1 MSWSSPINVAS
12 ETVQA
17 VQAGLTVRLIMT
29 PRADLVTCRLT
40 DSIESVV
47 SGNAEGFSFLPVVDD
62 ARICGLFRAEQRRD
76 CTPPSKQVLED
87 ESFER
92 LREDHLIGDN
102 AGILDYVAT
111 SKEHPTRLV
120 VSGNEIVGLVCPA
133 DLHKLPV
140 RAALFTVITALETA
154 MAHRVQAEWPDPNDW
169 LDMLSTCRREIAE
182 KRIAEAASGDTSVSK
197 IFFTQFAD
205 KKTIFVKKGF
215 SSYGSKKALK
225 QDLEDIQNLRDKVAH
240 ANDYAASKGDAESV
254 ADTVCAARRMID
266 MLTRTRADLA

>member
-1 MSWSSPINVAS
+1 M
-12 ETVQA
+12 
-17 VQAGLTVRLIMT
+17 RLIMT

-47 SGNAEGFSFLPVVDD
+47 SGNTERFSILPVVDD
-62 ARICGLFRAEQRRD
+62 ARICGLFRAEQWRN
-76 CTPPSKQVLED
+76 CATPSKPVRED

-102 AGILDYVAT
+102 ASILDFVAT

-154 MAHRVQAEWPDPNDW
+154 MAHRIQGVWPDW
-169 LDMLSTCRREIAE
+169 LDMLSPCRREVAGR
-182 KRIAEAASGDTSVSK
+182 RIAKAASGDTSVSE
-197 IFFTQFAD
+197 IFFTNFAD

-215 SSYGSKKALK
+215 SSYGTKSVLK
-225 QDLEDIQNLRDKVAH
+225 RDLEAIQKLRDEVAH
-240 ANDYAASKGDAESV
+240 ANDYAASKEAAESV
-254 ADTVCAARRMID
+254 ADIVCAVRRMID
-266 MLTRTRADLA
+266 LLTESSGPHSVV